1 MSDKKPPEQPAPVP
15 VPRVDIADQIL
26 VGFDPQLGLLAPQAA
41 REVIRTALRRLEKLP
56 ATTLKCFVSDT
67 PKDRPLFAVATIRL
81 DDETVTLEHLQER
94 LKGEDRELAGIS
106 YFERNAPI
114 AMADFRDPR
123 VGEQWA
129 LAKLGVTGP
138 WTVAPAAG
146 GKTIVAIIDSGLRRA
161 DGSVH
166 EDLGAVEPLA
176 FCQPPP
182 TTQPGNPPVP
192 VYPGLFLDGIDQ
204 DGHGTMLAGT
214 LAAVPD
220 NLPNPI
226 GIASAVPGDWG
237 ISLMPIK
244 FFGPDEPPNVGDAA
258 VAIAYAA
265 VNGARVINAS
275 WHVGLGDHDRRTLR
289 LALQQARQNE
299 CLVVAAAGN
308 DGSNNSVYPTYPAN
322 YSNELEFSG
331 IAMLTVAATDRDDDK
346 AAFSNYSPSIVEI
359 AAPGVGILT
368 TGRHLVDPARYP
380 SYSGTSPAAAFVSAG
395 AALVYALNPKWKP
408 VDVIEHLLASADQID
423 KLKLVCIGGRR
434 LNIGRAVYGPLH
446 VTAPAEGATF
456 RVGAPELIEWRAD
469 YTSSR
474 LKQVMIEFSRDDGLT
489 YDPPV
494 GPILNDDLNHSH
506 PWTPT
511 EADRTT
517 MGRLRITPVE
527 GNFPVRSERFSVV

>member
-1 MSDKKPPEQPAPVP
+1 MSGKKPPEQTAPP
-15 VPRVDIADQIL
+15 IHVDIADQIL

-56 ATTLKCFVSDT
+56 ATMLKCFIADT
-67 PKDRPLFAVATIRL
+67 PKDQPLFAVATIRL
-81 DDETVTLEHLQER
+81 DDESVTLEQLQER

-114 AMADFRDPR
+114 AMAEFTDPR

-129 LAKLGVTGP
+129 LEKLGVTGP

-146 GKTIVAIIDSGLRRA
+146 GKTIVAIIDSGLRRP

-182 TTQPGNPPVP
+182 TSLPGTPPIP
-192 VYPGLFLDGIDQ
+192 VYPGLCLDGIDQ

-220 NLPNPI
+220 NRPNAI
-226 GIASAVPGDWG
+226 GIASPVPADWG

-244 FFGPDEPPNVGDAA
+244 FFGPDAPPNVGDAA

-265 VNGARVINAS
+265 INGARVINAS
-275 WHVGLGDHDRRTLR
+275 WHVGLGDHDRQTLR
-289 LALQQARQNE
+289 RALVKARERN

-308 DGSNNSVYPTYPAN
+308 DGSDNSIYPTYPAN
-322 YSNELEFSG
+322 YGSEIEFNRLTV
-331 IAMLTVAATDRDDDK
+331 LTVAATDRDDDK
-346 AAFSNYSPSIVEI
+346 AAFSNYGKDIVDL
-359 AAPGVGILT
+359 AAPGVRILT
-368 TGRHLVDPARYP
+368 TGRHLVEPARYP
-380 SYSGTSPAAAFVSAG
+380 TYSGTSPAAAFASAG
-395 AALVYALNPKWKP
+395 AALVYALNPKWEP
-408 VDVIEHLLASADQID
+408 RDVIEHLLASADTVER
-423 KLKLVCIGGRR
+423 LKLVCIGGRR
-434 LNIGRAVYGPLH
+434 LNIGRAVYGPLNIT
-446 VTAPAEGATF
+446 VPAGGATF
-456 RVGAPELIEWRAD
+456 RVGARERIDWDVA
-469 YTSSR
+469 YMTSKLR
-474 LKQVMIEFSRDDGLT
+474 EVMIEFSRDDGQT
-489 YDPPV
+489 YGPPV
-494 GPILNDDLNHSH
+494 GPVPNDGRH

-511 EADRTT
+511 SADRTT

-527 GNFPVRSERFSVV
+527 GNFPVVSKRFSVV